1 MLCTIWLLHHGY
13 LSINSN
19 SRQEQK
25 IIVYGLVA
33 PFVAILFAIVAY
45 FTRNN
50 DQK

>member
-13 LSINSN
+13 LSIKTGSG
-19 SRQEQK
+19 QEQK
-25 IIVYGLVA
+25 IILYGLVA
-33 PFVAILFAIVAY
+33 PFVAVLFAIVAY